1 MKQFQDLNYLLQQV
15 KEKQELYL
23 NTITGFEFEPITLV
37 KEKQEL
43 YLNRR

>member
-1 MKQFQDLNYLLQQV
+1 MRAMALQFCFKV

-23 NTITGFEFEPITLV
+23 NTHLILTNGLDLKV

-43 YLNRR
+43 YLNIFF